1 MAPPRSAASRMVAWL
16 LLAATASAAADDASQ
31 QLYEAFNQLH
41 TLSSS
46 IPGTTI
52 AVPGIAVVGR
62 QTDGKSALIEALMG
76 FQFNHVGG
84 GTKTRKPI
92 ALQMQYAA
100 DADEPRCFLQTTAGE
115 RAVTLEELQR
125 HIEAENRALEAAGEF
140 DGAEIIVRIQYR
152 HCPNLLLIDTP
163 GLLAPP
169 TKDADGAADADAAD
183 ADAAATPTD
192 PRERRVQ
199 ELVLSKIR
207 GDELFVLCVEEASDW
222 LHAPARDLVARVDPS
237 LSRSIVV
244 ATKLD
249 TKFAQFTGADDLRH
263 FLAAPTLHRRHPRL
277 LGGPFFTSVPA
288 GRVGATADHA
298 YSTNRAFQNA
308 LAEQQRADANWV
320 AHEVPEYV
328 EAAATFSNTPDKGG
342 GDAISRARIGVSEL
356 RAFLEEQLRQKYA
369 RDVHDVVPKL
379 LKTVEELRAEGER
392 CDAALVGFTPP
403 MIRAACRRGA
413 AEFAAAFD
421 LALRGSPKGHPLGQ
435 TLRQEQSAG
444 GGPIGMAALAAMVP
458 SPDARAA
465 AAACADAASTS
476 VENCDASLYGGSQFY
491 RLVAEW
497 EAAVKALPAVSVT
510 DEEAAN
516 AMGVGAQHEPIAV
529 ARVACAIALQRSA
542 VQLRAAVELL
552 FERLR
557 HIMDRMLMLVH
568 AIRRETA
575 ADVATRAIE
584 EAALTGGSA
593 AADGADDGAA
603 AGTAGTTAE
612 GDVAYAEFA
621 PEIQKLLSESFA
633 AFATELADACHGP
646 CAADVGAAVAGDG
659 DAVTSDI
666 AALAP
671 LFGQA
676 SYSLAVADAAAA
688 ERDGRGWGFLGL
700 GALRGGKRRRKA
712 RQRAAAEAADAAKAR
727 AAVAE
732 GRAWAPSGWYEESAV
747 VDALVQYV
755 VGSWRRQAARAVR
768 RALETTFMQRFANG
782 LGDRLGDDL
791 QAACDADGFDL
802 ASPTSRLRARRER
815 CTRELAEAKR
825 LVGTFQTVR
834 AKLAG
839 RPVKG

>member
-1 MAPPRSAASRMVAWL
+1 MAPLLSAASRMVAWL

-169 TKDADGAADADAAD
+169 TKDADGAAADD
-183 ADAAATPTD
+183 ADAAAAPTD

-379 LKTVEELRAEGER
+379 LKTVEELRTEGER

-465 AAACADAASTS
+465 AAAAPT
-476 VENCDASLYGGSQFY
+476 
-491 RLVAEW
+491 R
-497 EAAVKALPAVSVT
+497 
-510 DEEAAN
+510 
-516 AMGVGAQHEPIAV
+516 
-529 ARVACAIALQRSA
+529 RRRRS
-542 VQLRAAVELL
+542 R
-552 FERLR
+552 
-557 HIMDRMLMLVH
+557 
-568 AIRRETA
+568 T
-575 ADVATRAIE
+575 ATRHCT
-584 EAALTGGSA
+584 EARSSTGWWPNG
-593 AADGADDGAA
+593 
-603 AGTAGTTAE
+603 
-612 GDVAYAEFA
+612 
-621 PEIQKLLSESFA
+621 
-633 AFATELADACHGP
+633 
-646 CAADVGAAVAGDG
+646 
-659 DAVTSDI
+659 
-666 AALAP
+666 
-671 LFGQA
+671 
-676 SYSLAVADAAAA
+676 
-688 ERDGRGWGFLGL
+688 
-700 GALRGGKRRRKA
+700 RRR
-712 RQRAAAEAADAAKAR
+712 
-727 AAVAE
+727 
-732 GRAWAPSGWYEESAV
+732 
-747 VDALVQYV
+747 
-755 VGSWRRQAARAVR
+755 
-768 RALETTFMQRFANG
+768 
-782 LGDRLGDDL
+782 
-791 QAACDADGFDL
+791 
-802 ASPTSRLRARRER
+802 
-815 CTRELAEAKR
+815 
-825 LVGTFQTVR
+825 
-834 AKLAG
+834 
-839 RPVKG
+839 